1 MKAHFKPAAVPGIP
15 QTPERIKKIKHKI
28 AVMSG
33 KGGVGKTTVAVNI
46 ASELS
51 RRGYSVGIFDSD
63 ITGPNVPKALGMI
76 KIPIYASGDSIIPA
90 EGPNGIKVISMGL
103 IVREGDPV
111 IWRGPLKN
119 RFIQEVLES
128 VEWGDLDWLVVDLP
142 PGTGDEPLS
151 VMQMVPL
158 DGVVIVT
165 TPQEVALMDVR
176 RAIHMARKMEIRVLG
191 IVENMSYFRCPNGDI
206 VRIFGSGGGRR
217 LAEEEGVPLL
227 AEIPIDPE
235 VSRLTDLG
243 IPVTLNKPDSEV
255 AKAFR
260 QVVDAI
266 EEQLKVDRGK
276 EAQKS

>member
-1 MKAHFKPAAVPGIP
+1 MKAHFKPTAIPGIP
-15 QTPERIKKIKHKI
+15 QTPERVKKIKHKI

-90 EGPNGIKVISMGL
+90 EGPNGIKVMSMGL

-119 RFIQEVLES
+119 KFIQEVLES

-151 VMQMVPL
+151 VMQMIPL

-176 RAIHMARKMEIRVLG
+176 RAIHMARKMEIKVLG
-191 IVENMSYFRCPNGDI
+191 IVENMSYFRCPNGDV

-235 VSRLTDLG
+235 VARLTDLG
-243 IPVTLNKPDSEV
+243 IPVTLNKPESEV
-255 AKAFR
+255 AKAFQ

-266 EEQLKVDRGK
+266 EEQLKVDHG
-276 EAQKS
+276 EGAQES